1 MTFEPPAQNTDTSRA
16 AARAA
21 RHSSA
26 RVRAMIRNHLVLCG
40 SYGATD
46 PEIQAALN
54 LSGDTERP
62 RRIELWNAGFI
73 VDSGFVRKTDSGLAA
88 VVWRA
93 A

>member
-1 MTFEPPAQNTDTSRA
+1 MTFEPPSQPTPTSRA

-62 RRIELWNAGFI
+62 RRGDLFKAGFCI
-73 VDSGFVRKTDSGLAA
+73 DSGFKRPTASGLMAI
-88 VVWRA
+88 VWRA